1 MFKTWQECLEAAR
14 EEKLADAVIIS
25 TPDQLH
31 AAPAIAFADLKY
43 HILLEKPMATTAEDC
58 RAIYDA
64 VKRNGIILAVCH
76 VLR

>member
-1 MFKTWQECLEAAR
+1 LG
-14 EEKLADAVIIS
+14 
-25 TPDQLH
+25 
-31 AAPAIAFADLKY
+31 Y

-76 VLR
+76 VLRWGIHKTKLFNFSIFISLHPLFLSLSLSF